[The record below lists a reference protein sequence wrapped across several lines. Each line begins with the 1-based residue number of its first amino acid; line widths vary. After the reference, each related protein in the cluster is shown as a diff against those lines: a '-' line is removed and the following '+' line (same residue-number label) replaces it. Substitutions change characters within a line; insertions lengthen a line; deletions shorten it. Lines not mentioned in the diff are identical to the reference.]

1 MRLDRFLRDSRLVKR
16 RSAARS
22 LVDEGA
28 VLIDGRAAKASSRVE
43 VGAVLRVRLE
53 SRTLRV
59 RVLGEAGRR
68 MSKKEAAALFEI
80 LEESAP
86 PADARGEASGEAM
99 DFLKRA

>member
-28 VLIDGRAAKASSRVE
+28 VHIDGKAAKASSRVE
-43 VGAVLRVRLE
+43 VGDVLRVRLE
-53 SRTLRV
+53 SRTLRL
-59 RVLGEAGRR
+59 RVLGETERR
-68 MSKKEAAALFEI
+68 PSKKDASALFEI

-86 PADARGEASGEAM
+86 EAGAREEASGGAM
-99 DFLKRA
+99 DFLRRA